1 MSALQPST
9 FESHTPLAEAG
20 TPARDRGPY
29 AQPSPHQQAGK
40 VDAMLID
47 AIRANRGPYV
57 PAPWRIMT
65 DDPASRGPAVLPSSA
80 HADEARLHVISA
92 DAHVPSQGSAMVPT
106 PLTAMAPASDVESV
120 VESVPTELPWIDAF
134 MDTSENGDSSDAT
147 ESVEMVA
154 APEAILEVAAEV
166 TSEVAM
172 EVNVDAAMELAAEA
186 TGEVVSEQAS
196 TLMLDAVADSTTDSA
211 PETNAEAEW
220 PLSEAGD
227 AMRALADDLVAR
239 EATARDVMAS
249 DEEIAASFEVT
260 SESAEIRAD
269 AEPPFAQTQTQ
280 PLPMWG
286 DEDLMNIMPVSPTP
300 ETGMPGHWAG
310 AHPAEAPASSARAE
324 STGGQAEHGNRE
336 AVALVLEALAQRTR
350 NGELPIPGNATEMG
364 DAAVLAA
371 TLATLLGAR
380 R

>member
-9 FESHTPLAEAG
+9 SESHPPLAEAG

-29 AQPSPHQQAGK
+29 AQPSPHQQAGN
-40 VDAMLID
+40 VDAVLID

-57 PAPWRIMT
+57 PAPWRMVT
-65 DDPASRGPAVLPSSA
+65 DEPTGSRAPVLPASS
-80 HADEARLHVISA
+80 HTDESRLQVIST
-92 DAHVPSQGSAMVPT
+92 DAHVPSQGSEMWPT
-106 PLTAMAPASDVESV
+106 LLTAMSPASDVESAV
-120 VESVPTELPWIDAF
+120 EPSVESAPTELPWIDAF
-134 MDTSENGDSSDAT
+134 MDTPETGESSDAT
-147 ESVEMVA
+147 ESVEFIA
-154 APEAILEVAAEV
+154 APHAAPHAALEEAG
-166 TSEVAM
+166 EVAM
-172 EVNVDAAMELAAEA
+172 EPPVEMAADA
-186 TGEVVSEQAS
+186 THEVVSEMHAAMDAAS
-196 TLMLDAVADSTTDSA
+196 DTS
-211 PETNAEAEW
+211 AEAEW

-239 EATARDVMAS
+239 EATARDVVESNEITAS
-249 DEEIAASFEVT
+249 VESTA
-260 SESAEIRAD
+260 ESAEIRAD
-269 AEPPFAQTQTQ
+269 AEPPFAQTPT
-280 PLPMWG
+280 LPMWG
-286 DEDLMNIMPVSPTP
+286 DDDLMNIMPVSRTP

-310 AHPAEAPASSARAE
+310 AHQAEAPASSASAE

-350 NGELPIPGNATEMG
+350 NGELPIPGNASEMG

>member
-29 AQPSPHQQAGK
+29 AQPSPHQQAGN
-40 VDAMLID
+40 VDAVLID

-57 PAPWRIMT
+57 PAPWRMVT
-65 DDPASRGPAVLPSSA
+65 DEPASRGAAVLPASS
-80 HADEARLHVISA
+80 HTDEARLQVISA
-92 DAHVPSQGSAMVPT
+92 DAHVPSQGSEMVPT
-106 PLTAMAPASDVESV
+106 LLMAVAPASDVESAV
-120 VESVPTELPWIDAF
+120 DSAPIELPWIDAF
-134 MDTSENGDSSDAT
+134 MDTPETGESSDAT
-147 ESVEMVA
+147 ESANFIA
-154 APEAILEVAAEV
+154 APHAILEEAAEV
-166 TSEVAM
+166 NAEVA
-172 EVNVDAAMELAAEA
+172 EEAAP
-186 TGEVVSEQAS
+186 EVVSEQAS
-196 TLMLDAVADSTTDSA
+196 DRTLDAAADSKLHAAMDAATDTT
-211 PETNAEAEW
+211 AEAEW

-239 EATARDVMAS
+239 EATARDVVES
-249 DEEIAASFEVT
+249 DEVAAPVEAT
-260 SESAEIRAD
+260 SDFAGTRPD
-269 AEPPFAQTQTQ
+269 AEPPFAQTP

-286 DEDLMNIMPVSPTP
+286 DEDLMNIMPVSRTP

-310 AHPAEAPASSARAE
+310 AHPAEAPASSAGAD
-324 STGGQAEHGNRE
+324 STSGQSEHGNRE

-350 NGELPIPGNATEMG
+350 NGELAIPGNASEMG